1 MGVQKKEASRPKSS
15 VPGNLKLK
23 GENFYRDSKKVKYIN
38 MLRGGKAKYD
48 RKGKL
53 LKAADFQSKEAAPA
67 RIEPNRKW
75 FGNTRVIGQK
85 ALEEFREQMATKVND
100 PYQVLLRRSKLPTS
114 LLHDNT
120 KIGRVNMLQTEAF
133 SDTFG
138 PKAQRKRPKLNVEG
152 YDQLVQSITES
163 NENYDHKKDSNLL
176 ENKQE
181 DYTDN
186 VRDWYFNAGTSKRI
200 WNELYKVVDSSDVIL
215 HVLDARDPQGTRCRH
230 VEKHIKTE
238 APHKHLIFVLNKV
251 DLVPTW
257 VTARWVKVLSREYP
271 TLAFH
276 ASITNSF
283 GKGSLIQL
291 LRQFTKLHPDKRQ
304 ISVGLIGYP
313 NTGKSSIIN
322 TLRQKKVCNVAPIP
336 GETKVW
342 QYITMTRKIYLIDC
356 PGIVQFS
363 SSDTDTD
370 IVLKGSIRTESLL
383 TPEDY
388 IPEILAR
395 VRREYVQ
402 RHYNID
408 KWQDAHEFLTEL
420 AKATGKLNK
429 GGEPDMHVVS
439 KMVINDWLRGRLP
452 HYRAPPE
459 FAEPLAGSAET
470 GASEDAKSQAGEPG
484 DASEQVAVRKKDG
497 NNDDNSD
504 DDDEESDNEED
515 SNKNR
520 VTLASLNVVQ
530 QFSKIPVMADYLPVD
545 LEGDKQLKEEERSLA
560 AFEKEKEQ
568 KKSVSAKQSKSN
580 GKLKRKID
588 TMEQEDDENEEA
600 GWDEVFQSAMANA
613 VPEVDSELESG
624 FSSAEENSDYDDDGS
639 ENIVSQG
646 QESGSGSEFEDS
658 ADQEAQKKNVAK
670 MQDRDEDEEENPAKA
685 PRMKTNKM
693 KVGKHYYPEA
703 NVKNKNRKKTR
714 PVAPDAMV
722 KRMRKP
728 GSWRVS
734 KKK

>member
-1 MGVQKKEASRPKSS
+1 MGMQKKEASRPKSS

-38 MLRGGKAKYD
+38 MLRGSSAKYD

-53 LKAADFQSKEAAPA
+53 VKAADFQSKEAAPA

-152 YDQLVQSITES
+152 YEQLVQTITES
-163 NENYDHKKDSNLL
+163 NDNYDHKKDNNLV

-181 DYTDN
+181 DYADN

-215 HVLDARDPQGTRCRH
+215 HVLDARDPEGTRCRH

-238 APHKHLIFVLNKV
+238 APHKHLIFILNKV

-276 ASITNSF
+276 ASINNSF

-291 LRQFTKLHPDKRQ
+291 LRQFTKLHTDKRQ

-363 SSDTDTD
+363 TTDTDTD

-395 VRREYVQ
+395 VRREYIQ

-459 FAEPLAGSAET
+459 FAEPLAESAEAVASEDAKT
-470 GASEDAKSQAGEPG
+470 QAGESEGASEDAAAERNDS
-484 DASEQVAVRKKDG
+484 DSE
-497 NNDDNSD
+497 
-504 DDDEESDNEED
+504 DDDEDKED
-515 SNKNR
+515 SKKNR

-545 LEGDKQLKEEERSLA
+545 LEGDKQLKEEERSMA
-560 AFEKEKEQ
+560 ASEKEKASASAA
-568 KKSVSAKQSKSN
+568 KKSKSN
-580 GKLKRKID
+580 GKLKRKAD
-588 TMEQEDDENEEA
+588 AMEQDDAEEEA
-600 GWDEVFQSAMANA
+600 DWDEVFQSAIADTA
-613 VPEVDSELESG
+613 PEVDSELESG
-624 FSSAEENSDYDDDGS
+624 FSSAEEDNSDDDDGEDNVAS
-639 ENIVSQG
+639 EG
-646 QESGSGSEFEDS
+646 KESGSEDS
-658 ADQEAQKKNVAK
+658 AGEQGEESDEAK
-670 MQDRDEDEEENPAKA
+670 MQGDDDDDESEDEKPAKA

-703 NVKNKNRKKTR
+703 NIKNRNRKKTR

>member
-15 VPGNLKLK
+15 TPGNQKLK
-23 GENFYRDSKKVKYIN
+23 GENFYRDRKKIKYIN
-38 MLRGGKAKYD
+38 MLRGGRARYD
-48 RKGKL
+48 RDGNL
-53 LKAADFQSKEAAPA
+53 VKAADFQSKEAAPA

-85 ALEEFREQMATKVND
+85 ALEEFREQMSAKIND

-152 YDQLVQSITES
+152 YEHMVQSITDS
-163 NENYDHKKDSNLL
+163 TDSYDYKKDTNLV
-176 ENKQE
+176 ENRQSE
-181 DYTDN
+181 YAEN
-186 VRDWYFNAGTSKRI
+186 IRDWYFNAGTSKRI
-200 WNELYKVVDSSDVIL
+200 WNELYKVVDSSDIIL
-215 HVLDARDPQGTRCRH
+215 HVLDARDPEGTRCRH

-276 ASITNSF
+276 ASINNSF

-291 LRQFTKLHPDKRQ
+291 LRQFTKLHSDKRQ

-322 TLRQKKVCNVAPIP
+322 TLRQKKVCNVAPVP

-363 SSDTDTD
+363 STDTDTD
-370 IVLKGSIRTESLL
+370 IVLKGSIRTQSLL

-388 IPEILAR
+388 VPEILSR

-408 KWQDAHEFLTEL
+408 KWNDAHEFLTEL
-420 AKATGKLNK
+420 ANSTGKLNK
-429 GGEPDMHVVS
+429 GGEPDLHVVS

-459 FAEPLAGSAET
+459 FADPLDGEAKVKTDTDVEMLDNQGEDESKESAEY
-470 GASEDAKSQAGEPG
+470 AAEDSEGDSDGE
-484 DASEQVAVRKKDG
+484 E
-497 NNDDNSD
+497 
-504 DDDEESDNEED
+504 DEESNG
-515 SNKNR
+515 KNR

-530 QFSKIPVMADYLPVD
+530 QFSKIPVMADYLPID
-545 LEGDKQLKEEERSLA
+545 LEGDKELKEEERSMEA
-560 AFEKEKEQ
+560 AAAVENDGA
-568 KKSVSAKQSKSN
+568 KKGKASKRSKTDS
-580 GKLKRKID
+580 GLKRKARDIELD
-588 TMEQEDDENEEA
+588 EDDEADWEE
-600 GWDEVFQSAMANA
+600 VLQSA
-613 VPEVDSELESG
+613 VGGSLPEVDSELESG
-624 FSSAEENSDYDDDGS
+624 FSSSDDSGNDDNEDDSGDVAS
-639 ENIVSQG
+639 EAIS
-646 QESGSGSEFEDS
+646 ES
-658 ADQEAQKKNVAK
+658 
-670 MQDRDEDEEENPAKA
+670 EDEEKPAKA

-693 KVGKHYYPEA
+693 KVGEHYYPTA
-703 NVKNKNRKKTR
+703 NVKNKNRNKVR
-714 PVAPDAMV
+714 PMAPDAMV

-728 GSWRVS
+728 GSWKVSS